1 MNEDKVVQDIDY
13 SKSLKT
19 IVGKVVR
26 VYQSGDML
34 TQDHQPQR
42 LNIELNDAQQVVRMW
57 WG

>member
-1 MNEDKVVQDIDY
+1 MKMVQDIDY
-13 SKSLKT
+13 SKSLQT
-19 IVGKVVR
+19 IVDKVVR

-42 LNIELNDAQQVVRMW
+42 LNIELNNAQQVVRMW